1 MLKFAQQISAS
12 YLLYAMNKLRL
23 SAYLCTPSGNPK
35 LCLGSVCPFCT
46 IFPKPGGR
54 SRLFAPKTTASSRFK
69 LHSARCLRN
78 ALHFYP
84 HIGIKSHVHAA
95 AFYEFKPLSILYR
108 RGDPMWSPVYIPQY
122 KKRKKHRLRVTPSF
136 AWAQFVHSALFSQSP
151 AVAHTCSLS
160 NAKQA
165 LRLVVRLR
173 NALHFYPHIVGTK
186 RSLFRRR
193 RGDPQWS
200 PVYCPL
206 TMRTIRDLSLCGRSP
221 LHIAQFI
228 RLSLIIRIDGGRCV
242 KKRGKNIFFYIAD
255 MSRVFAH
262 AVKNIENM
270 PVMKL

>member
-1 MLKFAQQISAS
+1 MLKFAQRISAS

-35 LCLGSVCPFCT
+35 LCLGSVCPFCA

-54 SRLFAPKTTASSRFK
+54 SHCSLFEGLQVCPSS
-69 LHSARCLRN
+69 LHSALRLRN

-95 AFYEFKPLSILYR
+95 AFYDFKPLSILYR

-151 AVAHTCSLS
+151 AVAHACSLS

-165 LRLVVRLR
+165 LRLVAFGASL
-173 NALHFYPHIVGTK
+173 AAFYE
-186 RSLFRRR
+186 
-193 RGDPQWS
+193 
-200 PVYCPL
+200 
-206 TMRTIRDLSLCGRSP
+206 
-221 LHIAQFI
+221 FI
-228 RLSLIIRIDGGRCV
+228 R
-242 KKRGKNIFFYIAD
+242 FQ
-255 MSRVFAH
+255 
-262 AVKNIENM
+262 
-270 PVMKL
+270 

>member
-1 MLKFAQQISAS
+1 MILNRFPQ
-12 YLLYAMNKLRL
+12 NNREKLVVPRRR
-23 SAYLCTPSGNPK
+23 YVHI
-35 LCLGSVCPFCT
+35 LGHIAEANVTFRG
-46 IFPKPGGR
+46 KGGTAEHVTDFVFKIGTKR
-54 SRLFAPKTTASSRFK
+54 SLFR
-69 LHSARCLRN
+69 R
-78 ALHFYP
+78 
-84 HIGIKSHVHAA
+84 
-95 AFYEFKPLSILYR
+95 R

-165 LRLVVRLR
+165 LRLVAFGASL
-173 NALHFYPHIVGTK
+173 AAFYEFK
-186 RSLFRRR
+186 
-193 RGDPQWS
+193 
-200 PVYCPL
+200 PL
-206 TMRTIRDLSLCGRSP
+206 SIMYLL
-221 LHIAQFI
+221 AQFI

>member
-1 MLKFAQQISAS
+1 MYIEDGRKMLKFAQRISAS

-35 LCLGSVCPFCT
+35 LYLGSVCPFCA

-54 SRLFAPKTTASSRFK
+54 SHCLLFEGLQVCPSS
-69 LHSARCLRN
+69 LHSAL
-78 ALHFYP
+78 
-84 HIGIKSHVHAA
+84 
-95 AFYEFKPLSILYR
+95 
-108 RGDPMWSPVYIPQY
+108 
-122 KKRKKHRLRVTPSF
+122 
-136 AWAQFVHSALFSQSP
+136 
-151 AVAHTCSLS
+151 
-160 NAKQA
+160 
-165 LRLVVRLR
+165 RLR

-193 RGDPQWS
+193 RGDPVWS
-200 PVYCPL
+200 PVYCPH

-228 RLSLIIRIDGGRCV
+228 CLSLIIRIDGGRCV

>member
-1 MLKFAQQISAS
+1 M
-12 YLLYAMNKLRL
+12 
-23 SAYLCTPSGNPK
+23 
-35 LCLGSVCPFCT
+35 GSVCPFCA

-69 LHSARCLRN
+69 LHSA
-78 ALHFYP
+78 P
-84 HIGIKSHVHAA
+84 
-95 AFYEFKPLSILYR
+95 
-108 RGDPMWSPVYIPQY
+108 
-122 KKRKKHRLRVTPSF
+122 RLR
-136 AWAQFVHSALFSQSP
+136 LFMILNRFPQ
-151 AVAHTCSLS
+151 
-160 NAKQA
+160 NNREK
-165 LRLVVRLR
+165 LVVPRR
-173 NALHFYPHIVGTK
+173 RYVHILGHIAEANVTFRGKGGTAEHVTDFVFKIGTK

-200 PVYCPL
+200 PVYCPH